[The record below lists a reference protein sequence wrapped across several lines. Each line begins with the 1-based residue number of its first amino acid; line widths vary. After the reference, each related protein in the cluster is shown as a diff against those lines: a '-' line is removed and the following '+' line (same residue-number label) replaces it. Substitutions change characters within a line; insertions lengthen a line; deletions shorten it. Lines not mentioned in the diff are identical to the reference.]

1 MTATPRHSEFLLPGI
16 RCAGCIA
23 TIEQGLAKKP
33 GVLGARVNFTT
44 RRVGIDHDAVLDSE
58 ALREELTALGFS
70 AEPVREEAAAA
81 PSGEEEQ
88 DRGLLRAL
96 GIAGF
101 AAMNVML
108 LSVSV
113 WSGAE
118 GATRQMFHW
127 LSALIAMPA
136 VAYAGQPFFRSAWGA
151 LRRGRTNMDVPISIG
166 VLLATGMSLFETI
179 IGGRHAYFDGAVS
192 LLFFL
197 LAGRV
202 LDSAMRRRARGDAAA
217 LLRETAPGGTVL
229 LADGRTEWRRA
240 DRIEPGMRLL
250 VGMGERFAADG
261 IVEEGESSIDRSLV
275 TGESAPDPVRQGGLV
290 YAGTLNMD
298 APVTLR
304 VTAAGRDTAMA
315 EMARLMEAAS
325 GAKSRYVRIADRAA
339 RFYAPAVHSLAALSF
354 AGWMLAGAGWHQSLL
369 IAVAVLI
376 ITCPCALG
384 LAVPVAQVVISGA
397 LMRRGILVKDGSA
410 LERMAEAD
418 RVCLDKTGTLTLGR
432 PVLIAPDIPDPQA
445 ASIALALARVS
456 RHPLARSL
464 ARTLEGQGVTA
475 APVDEIVEVAGMG
488 VEGRWNDGQHQDGTG
503 RLVRLGRPGWGA
515 MLPVDTFPTPAEGTG
530 DMLLCVL
537 TVEGEAPLP
546 FRFSDRLRPGAR
558 EAIARLDAQGLR
570 PLLLS
575 GDRQE
580 AVKSVA
586 REVGA
591 SGVGGLSPLDKLEVI
606 RDLGKAGHKV
616 LMVGDGLNDGPA
628 LASGHV
634 SMAPASASDVSQT
647 AADILFLGDSLE
659 PVPLTVDAA
668 RRTLRVI
675 KQNFALAIGYNVFA
689 VPLAIMGFVTP
700 LVAALSMS
708 ASSILV
714 IANALRLRIIARGAA
729 PSNVGT
735 AR

>member
-1 MTATPRHSEFLLPGI
+1 MTAPPRHSEFLLPDI

-23 TIEQGLAKKP
+23 KIEQGLAKKP

-44 RRVGIDHDAVLDSE
+44 RRVGIDHEAVLDSE
-58 ALREELTALGFS
+58 ALRDVLIALGFN
-70 AEPVREEAAAA
+70 AEPVREDASLLSPED
-81 PSGEEEQ
+81 EQ
-88 DRGLLRAL
+88 DKGLLRAL

-136 VAYAGQPFFRSAWGA
+136 VAYAGQPFFRSAWAA

-179 IGGRHAYFDGAVS
+179 VGGHHAYFDGAVS

-197 LAGRV
+197 LVGRV
-202 LDSAMRRRARGDAAA
+202 LDSAMRKRARGDAAA
-217 LLRETAPGGTVL
+217 LLRETAPGGTIVQE
-229 LADGRTEWRRA
+229 DGRTHWLRA

-261 IVEEGESSIDRSLV
+261 IVETGESSVDRSLV
-275 TGESAPDPVRQGGLV
+275 TGESAPDHVGRGGLV

-339 RFYAPAVHSLAALSF
+339 RYYAPAVHSLAALSF
-354 AGWMLAGAGWHQSLL
+354 AGWMIAGAGWHQSLL

-384 LAVPVAQVVISGA
+384 LAVPVAQVVVSGA

-432 PVLIAPDIPDPQA
+432 PELISPVNLDPQT

-475 APVDEIVEVAGMG
+475 ASVDEIAEVAGMG
-488 VEGRWNDGQHQDGTG
+488 VEGRLKDGQHQDGAG

-515 MLPVDTFPTPAEGTG
+515 ILPVDSLTTSAQGAG
-530 DMLLCVL
+530 DMLICVL
-537 TVEGEAPLP
+537 TVEGEEPVP
-546 FRFSDRLRPGAR
+546 FHFSDRLRPGAR
-558 EAIARLDAQGLR
+558 EAIARLDAQGLH

-575 GDRQE
+575 GDRE
-580 AVKSVA
+580 AAVKA
-586 REVGA
+586 AGREVGA
-591 SGVGGLSPLDKLEVI
+591 NGMGDLTPIDKLEVI
-606 RDLGKAGHKV
+606 RDLGKAGHRV

-659 PVPLTVDAA
+659 PVPVAVDAA

-675 KQNFALAIGYNVFA
+675 KQNFALAIGYNIFA
-689 VPLAIMGFVTP
+689 VPLAILGFVTP

-708 ASSILV
+708 GSSILV
-714 IANALRLRIIARGAA
+714 IANALRLRVIAK
-729 PSNVGT
+729 PSHKGGT
-735 AR
+735 IR

>member
-1 MTATPRHSEFLLPGI
+1 MTALPNHSEFLLPGI

-23 TIEQGLAKKP
+23 KIEQGLAKTP
-33 GVLGARVNFTT
+33 GVHAARVNFTA
-44 RRVGIDHDAVLDSE
+44 RRVAIDHDAALDMQ
-58 ALREELTALGFS
+58 ALRDELGALGFT
-70 AEPVREEAAAA
+70 AEPVIEKGA
-81 PSGEEEQ
+81 PSPAEAKEDQ
-88 DRGLLRAL
+88 RLLRAL
-96 GIAGF
+96 GVSGF

-127 LSALIAMPA
+127 LSALIAMPT
-136 VAYAGQPFFRSAWGA
+136 VAYAGRPFFRSAWGA

-166 VLLATGMSLFETI
+166 ILLATAMSLFETI
-179 IGGRHAYFDGAVS
+179 VDGPHAYFDGAVS
-192 LLFFL
+192 LIFFL

-202 LDSAMRRRARGDAAA
+202 LDDAMRKRARGDAAA
-217 LLRETAPGGTVL
+217 LLRETAPGGMVL
-229 LADGRTEWRRA
+229 RSDGRTEWLRA

-261 IVEEGESSIDRSLV
+261 TVEEGETAVDRSLV
-275 TGESAPDPVRQGGLV
+275 TGESAPERVRRGGRA

-298 APVTLR
+298 APVILR
-304 VTAAGRDTAMA
+304 VTAAGPDTAMA
-315 EMARLMEAAS
+315 EMARLMEAAG

-339 RFYAPAVHSLAALSF
+339 RYYAPAVHSLAALSF
-354 AGWMLAGAGWHQSLL
+354 AGWMIAGAGWHQSLL

-384 LAVPVAQVVISGA
+384 LAVPVAQVVVSGA

-418 RVCLDKTGTLTLGR
+418 RICLDKTGTLTLGR
-432 PVLIAPDIPDPQA
+432 PELIEPADLDPHTA
-445 ASIALALARVS
+445 GIALALARAS
-456 RHPLARSL
+456 RHPLARAL
-464 ARTLEGQGVTA
+464 TGALEARGVA
-475 APVDEIVEVAGMG
+475 AAVVENITEVPGMG
-488 VEGRWNDGQHQDGTG
+488 VEAAMQGR
-503 RLVRLGRPGWGA
+503 RVRLGRPGWA
-515 MLPVDTFPTPAEGTG
+515 EKLPVEGKALACAL
-530 DMLLCVL
+530 M
-537 TVEGEAPLP
+537 VEGEAPLL
-546 FRFSDRLRPGAR
+546 FRFADRLRPGAQ
-558 EAIARLDAQGLR
+558 AAVARLAAQGLH
-570 PLLLS
+570 PLILS
-575 GDRQE
+575 GDRAAAVE
-580 AVKSVA
+580 AAA

-591 SGVGGLSPLDKLEVI
+591 EGKGDLSPADKLAAI
-606 RDLGKAGHKV
+606 RALGEAGHKV

-659 PVPLTVDAA
+659 PVPVAVDAA
-668 RRTLRVI
+668 RRTLRVV
-675 KQNFALAIGYNVFA
+675 KQNFAIAIGYNVFA
-689 VPLAIMGFVTP
+689 VPLAMAGLVTP

-714 IANALRLRIIARGAA
+714 IGNALKLRVIAKQAA
-729 PSNVGT
+729 TPAGPAIAVAKKAGS
-735 AR
+735 AQ